1 MKFLILG
8 GGGVQGAASAYDLI
22 GMQPQARVVLGEPD
36 TDVLDP
42 VLKWLDSDRVTG
54 RQVDARDIDG
64 LSRVITDEGCD
75 VVISSVPWPISIP
88 PLEAAIRA
96 GADFIDYGLYQ
107 NREFDDRMP
116 EFDAR
121 AKEAGVTVIPSCGVA
136 PGMTNMLAAYG
147 ATNFDRVDKVRIYVG
162 GIPEHP
168 EPPLQY
174 KAVWSLEGVWT
185 QFFEQTRTVRDGEL
199 VEVDAGSG
207 LEELEFPGTGPLE
220 AAYTDGLGTLNQ
232 MYTDPIFEGV
242 SEVFEKTIRHKGH
255 YEKVMFLKDCGLL
268 DTEPIAV
275 NGSEIAPRHFLTT
288 LLGPKLKMSEEERD
302 MTVLRV
308 RVLGSRGGI
317 DGECVYDMV
326 DYKDLEAG
334 VLSMGRTTGYTG
346 AILAPMVASDRIDA
360 PGLVE
365 PEKLGAD
372 RELFEEILG
381 EYSRRNIEISKS
393 EG

>member
-1 MKFLILG
+1 MKFFILG
-8 GGGVQGAASAYDLI
+8 GGGIQGAASAYDLI
-22 GMQPQARVVLGEPD
+22 RMQPDARVLLGELD
-36 TDVLDP
+36 MHQLDP
-42 VLKWLDSDRVTG
+42 VLKWLDSDRVEG
-54 RQVDARDIDG
+54 REVDAQDIDG
-64 LSRVITDEGCD
+64 LARVIRDEGCD
-75 VVISSVPWPISIP
+75 GVISSVPWPVSIP
-88 PLEAAIRA
+88 PLEAAIQA
-96 GADFIDYGLYQ
+96 GVDFIDYGLYQ
-107 NREFDDRMP
+107 NREFDARMP

-147 ATNFDRVDKVRIYVG
+147 ATNFDRVDKIHIYVG

-185 QFFEQTRTVRDGEL
+185 QFFEQARTVRNGKL
-199 VEVDAGSG
+199 VEVEAGSG
-207 LEELEFPGTGPLE
+207 LEELEFCETGPVE

-232 MYTDPIFEGV
+232 MYTHPVFEGV

-275 NGSEIAPRHFLTT
+275 NGSEIAPRRFLTT
-288 LLGPKLKMSEEERD
+288 LLGPKMKMSEGERD

-308 RVLGSRGGI
+308 RVSGSRSGI
-317 DGECVYDMV
+317 AGECMYDML

-360 PGLVE
+360 AGLVE

-372 RELFEEILG
+372 RGLFEEILG
-381 EYSRRNIEISKS
+381 EYARRNIEISKS
-393 EG
+393 ED